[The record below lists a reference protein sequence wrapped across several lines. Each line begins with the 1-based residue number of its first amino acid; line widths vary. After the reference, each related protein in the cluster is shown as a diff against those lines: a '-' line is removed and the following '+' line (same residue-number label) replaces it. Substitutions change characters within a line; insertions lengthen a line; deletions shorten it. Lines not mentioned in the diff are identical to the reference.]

1 MVITINVSR
10 IYGRRKELITR
21 TFEDLTFPMFG
32 YGLMRLPNDENGELD
47 WEKSEKL
54 VDHAMEMGIRYYDTA
69 WPYCSG
75 NSERLAGRALS
86 KYPRDSYLLA
96 TKFPGHRVPEG
107 TKPADIFE
115 EQLRKCQTDYFD
127 FYLLHNVNETSLE
140 KYDNQEKLD
149 YFLEQKRNGRI
160 KHFGFSCHARK
171 ENLEAFLDRHPG
183 VFAFCQIQLNY
194 LDWTL
199 QDAKGKYELL
209 TERGLGVW
217 VMEPV
222 RGGKLQNLADD
233 IGAPLKALRPDESYA
248 SWALRFVMALPNVRM
263 ILSGMNEFWHIDE
276 NVNTF
281 SDGKFLTEEETAAL
295 LDVAEK
301 LKDSVPCT
309 ACRYCCDGCPMGLN
323 IPLLISIYND
333 LKLGGGATVS
343 NQLKALPEDQL
354 PSNCIGCGQCTN
366 ACPQNIDVPSV
377 MSDFAQR
384 IQAL

>member
-1 MVITINVSR
+1 M
-10 IYGRRKELITR
+10 ITR

-54 VDHAMEMGIRYYDTA
+54 VDYAMEKGIRYYDTA

-75 NSERLAGRALS
+75 NSERLAGKALS
-86 KYPRDSYLLA
+86 KYPRDSYMLA
-96 TKFPGHRVPEG
+96 TKFPGHRVPAG
-107 TKPADIFE
+107 TKPSEIFE
-115 EQLRKCQTDYFD
+115 EQLRKCQTEYFD
-127 FYLLHNVNETSLE
+127 FYLLHNVSETSME
-140 KYDNQEKLD
+140 IYDNPEIID
-149 YFLEQKRNGRI
+149 YFLEQKKNGRI
-160 KHFGFSCHARK
+160 RHFGFSCHALK

-183 VFAFCQIQLNY
+183 VFEFCQIQLNY

-222 RGGKLQNLADD
+222 RGGKLQSLSDT
-233 IGAPLKALRPDESYA
+233 IGAPLKELRPDESFSA
-248 SWALRFVMALPNVRM
+248 WALRFVMALPNVRM

-281 SDGKFLTEEETAAL
+281 SDGKFLTEEETGVL
-295 LDVAEK
+295 LEVAEK
-301 LKDSVPCT
+301 LKDAVPCT

-323 IPLLISIYND
+323 IPHLISLYNEF
-333 LKLGGGATVS
+333 KLGGNATVN
-343 NQLKALPEDQL
+343 NQIKALPEDQL
-354 PSNCIGCGQCTN
+354 PSNCIGCGQCAN

-377 MSDFAQR
+377 LSDFAQR
-384 IQAL
+384 LQQANL